1 MNTVTLAEAVLDAG
15 GAQPSRA
22 ARPILLLAATAT
34 LLTCCL
40 LSLHGFQGVDDH
52 HDGLMLVPAIEVA
65 SGQVLYRDV
74 FYQYG
79 PLSAWIQAGSVKVFG
94 PRLTS
99 IRWVTIAAY
108 AACAAVLVLC
118 LSRLVALRWCAVALV
133 WWLLTSPAFRTAE
146 MHSWSSVYAM
156 VFQFGAWLAALEWL
170 ARERPR
176 RLLILAGG
184 LSSLA
189 FWCRQPVGLL
199 LFLGLLGGTV
209 VLGVAERPV
218 RPRRVVA
225 DASALSGGFLLPAI
239 PILATFWF
247 YGALHD
253 LYTQAWVFPGVMAK
267 ASDYMGV
274 VRILTS
280 LFPESPWPALGELAF
295 GLLAMGAM
303 AGVRGSRR
311 RWLLGLGAA
320 AGLALAACTYPRG
333 IAAWL
338 VGRHP
343 ATKLCMYAPW
353 MVFVWGT
360 LGATFIG
367 LARLFLPAIGSGS
380 RQEAQG
386 VFLTGAVAIASWAQ
400 FYPVPCPR
408 HGFWAVGPMLACLV
422 WLLTTVSRKRE
433 RPGRPFAW
441 RSAGAVLVVLVLSRA
456 FVWGAVHVSRSRPGA
471 PVRLE
476 EPAVLRGISVQRPRA
491 GHIASFVDAVRRALD
506 RTPGRRILLWGGDG
520 MPLLYFP
527 EATYPPPLF
536 IVWPPMIEIVPDMLA
551 TRLALIAEHLPL
563 VIQQKWPAY
572 EPLERLL
579 ADHYTPIWRD
589 TGGTVLWEPRA
600 DAAE

>member
-170 ARERPR
+170 ARGKPRP
-176 RLLILAGG
+176 LLVVAGA

-199 LFLGLLGGTV
+199 LFLALLGGIGV
-209 VLGVAERPV
+209 VEVAAHPKRAL
-218 RPRRVVA
+218 RVVA
-225 DASALSGGFLLPAI
+225 SAACLSAGFILPAV
-239 PILATFWF
+239 PIVLYFWF
-247 YGALHD
+247 HGALHD
-253 LYTQAWVFPGVMAK
+253 LYTQAWVFPGLMAK
-267 ASDYMGV
+267 ASGYMGAG
-274 VRILTS
+274 RIATC
-280 LFPESPWPALGELAF
+280 LFPETPWPGIGEVAF
-295 GLLAMGAM
+295 AVLTMGAIAS
-303 AGVRGSRR
+303 AGESRR
-311 RWLLGLGAA
+311 RWLLGTGAA
-320 AGLALAACTYPRG
+320 VTLVLAASAYPRG
-333 IAAWL
+333 FGAWL
-338 VGRHP
+338 VGRHA

-353 MVFVWGT
+353 AVFAWGA
-360 LGATFIG
+360 LGATLLA
-367 LARLFLPAIGSGS
+367 LARLLWRRTNAGPT
-380 RQEAQG
+380 REASS
-386 VFLTGAVAIASWAQ
+386 VFVTGAVAIASWAQ

-408 HGFWAVGPMLACLV
+408 HGFWAVGPMLACLM
-422 WLLTTVSRKRE
+422 WLLGGALNQG
-433 RPGRPFAW
+433 GRTRRATW
-441 RSAGAVLVVLVLSRA
+441 CALAAAVVTLFLSRG
-456 FVWGAVHVSRSRPGA
+456 FIWGAVHVSRSRPEA
-471 PVRLE
+471 PVRLV
-476 EPAVLRGISVQRPRA
+476 EPAVLRGISVRRPRA
-491 GHIASFVDAVRRALD
+491 GHIASFVRAARGALE
-506 RTPGRRILLWGGDG
+506 RAPGRRILLWGGDA
-520 MPLLYFP
+520 MPLLYFA
-527 EATYPPPLF
+527 EGTYPPPLF
-536 IVWPPMIEIVPDMLA
+536 ILWPPMIEISPDMLA
-551 TRLALIAEHLPL
+551 ARLTLIAEHLPL
-563 VIQQKWPAY
+563 VIQQKWP
-572 EPLERLL
+572 ECRPLERLL
-579 ADHYTPIWRD
+579 TDHYTPIWRD
-589 TGGTVLWEPRA
+589 SSGTVLWEPRA
-600 DAAE
+600 GVGK